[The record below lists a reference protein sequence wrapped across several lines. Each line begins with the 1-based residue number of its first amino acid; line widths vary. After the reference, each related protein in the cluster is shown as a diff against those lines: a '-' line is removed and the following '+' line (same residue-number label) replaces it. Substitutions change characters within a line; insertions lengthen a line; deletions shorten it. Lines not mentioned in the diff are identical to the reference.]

1 MTVNT
6 VYEEK
11 LRSKVMQLKFSQT
24 WMSLNA
30 PAYVTCIFITSSMF
44 HWLLRQIM
52 PESALLMPVDF

>member
-1 MTVNT
+1 
-6 VYEEK
+6 
-11 LRSKVMQLKFSQT
+11 MQLKFSQT